1 VLVTGSAGA
10 VGTALLRELRN
21 EYELIGLDA
30 APGPSTDIVADMTD
44 LDEVLGAFEGVD
56 MVIDLAANS
65 EVGATWQ
72 EVATNNLPATRN
84 ALEAARRGGVRRFL
98 FASSHHVVGL
108 YERDEP
114 YASIVSGAYDGID
127 PQSFKRIAA
136 HAPIRP
142 DGFYAVGKVV
152 GEAMLRLYSDVHG
165 LSAIALRIGTVHPA
179 DRPLNPRQFA
189 TLLTH
194 RDLGQLV
201 RRCLEA
207 PPDLPF
213 SVFYGVSANRWRLW
227 EIDNAKKLIGYA
239 PVDNAESWR

>member
-1 VLVTGSAGA
+1 MLVTGSAGA